1 MIYKGINIENIKEIH
16 KTSPSQWEIDQDVVY
31 LDLMYIL
38 INSLKSVRKTSHR
51 NLNIQVFKFKL

>member
-51 NLNIQVFKFKL
+51 NLNI